1 MRIVDTPGLGH
12 QRAEILGDSLQLCPR
27 LVELT
32 RNGEHLGTARDRGE
46 DCVMRAAGLE
56 QTTRVPV
63 RKSWASVTNSLASAE
78 EEGSNVVRQ
87 ERADRPLSEPH
98 LERAVRRNYRLMLRV
113 APLSAIIRLSSAAQF
128 TTTMIFVAKRL

>member
-1 MRIVDTPGLGH
+1 
-12 QRAEILGDSLQLCPR
+12 
-27 LVELT
+27 
-32 RNGEHLGTARDRGE
+32 
-46 DCVMRAAGLE
+46 MRAAGLE